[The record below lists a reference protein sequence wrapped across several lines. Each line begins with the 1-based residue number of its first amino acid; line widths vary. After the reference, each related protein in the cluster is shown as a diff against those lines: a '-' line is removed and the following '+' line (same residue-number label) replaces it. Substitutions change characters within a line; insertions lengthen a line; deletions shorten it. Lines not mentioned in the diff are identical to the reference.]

1 MDTTLQAACAT
12 LFFWKCEEAYTCQSP
27 GPTKEETVKITKLA
41 IVALVFLSV
50 GFGVSSLAK
59 PPGGGGGGGG
69 TTQNCNRVVC
79 AQCPEGYVL
88 LKGIWPDCCACVPA
102 P

>member
-1 MDTTLQAACAT
+1 MRKL
-12 LFFWKCEEAYTCQSP
+12 
-27 GPTKEETVKITKLA
+27 KIA
-41 IVALVFLSV
+41 IVAALLFSAGL
-50 GFGVSSLAK
+50 GTWSLAK

-69 TTQNCNRVVC
+69 SQNCKIVVC

-88 LKGIWPDCCACVPA
+88 DKPVWPDCCRCIPA